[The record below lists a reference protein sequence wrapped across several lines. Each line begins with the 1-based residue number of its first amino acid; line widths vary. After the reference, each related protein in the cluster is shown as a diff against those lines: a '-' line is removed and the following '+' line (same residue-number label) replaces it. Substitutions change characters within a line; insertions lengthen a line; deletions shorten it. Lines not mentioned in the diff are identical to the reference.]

1 MSSAGYLYDA
11 LISSS
16 RQEPDISL
24 AHWLLK
30 KLKEDGYRIAFEEI
44 NFLPENPFL
53 DELERCV
60 RESRFVLTVIS
71 PRYFEQGNPETDARI
86 SVIEEMA
93 DRDNRLI
100 PLIYEEVE
108 AAKGV
113 QYPTWLYDLASM
125 DFTNENSLEKSFER
139 LKALM
144 GEPLFSE
151 APPQDSLRFS
161 LDDDG
166 REVPS
171 SIANEQAQNLPSK
184 TRNRGEI
191 FQLLVYLTTNQFEQI
206 LFTLN
211 TPKGNIPSRSAPQS
225 SRVGEL
231 LQWVE
236 SPIGVGLDTLITIID
251 GLIRK
256 IPSVDMASINE
267 DYLIRF
273 QLFETLSSLPEKQ
286 FEDLLTKLEPP
297 PGNISS
303 HAAPQG
309 ERVFEL
315 LEWVD
320 SPIGIGLEALNNALT
335 SIQENN
341 SKKVIIQQK
350 IFSI

>member
-44 NFLPENPFL
+44 DFLPENPFL

-71 PRYFEQGNPETDARI
+71 PRYFERGNPETDARI

-108 AAKGV
+108 AAEGV

-151 APPQDSLRFS
+151 APPQDSLRFGP
-161 LDDDG
+161 DDDG
-166 REVPS
+166 WEVPS
-171 SIANEQAQNLPSK
+171 SIANEQALNLS
-184 TRNRGEI
+184 NRPRLEI
-191 FQLLVYLTTNQFEQI
+191 FQFLASLATYRFEQI

-225 SRVGEL
+225 SRVSEL

-236 SPIGVGLDTLITIID
+236 SPIGW
-251 GLIRK
+251 GLI
-256 IPSVDMASINE
+256 
-267 DYLIRF
+267 
-273 QLFETLSSLPEKQ
+273 
-286 FEDLLTKLEPP
+286 
-297 PGNISS
+297 
-303 HAAPQG
+303 H
-309 ERVFEL
+309 
-315 LEWVD
+315 
-320 SPIGIGLEALNNALT
+320 
-335 SIQENN
+335 
-341 SKKVIIQQK
+341 
-350 IFSI
+350 